1 MKIVELK
8 AYPISFK
15 VPEGANVSLGI
26 DRTVKRDA
34 VIVKIVTEDGIVG
47 WGEAHAARAPGAV
60 AQLAN
65 TTLRQLVIGQ
75 DAGDIVGLWNRMYRM
90 QLASHGMGA
99 GAAIAMSGI
108 DMALWDIK
116 GKAAGWP
123 LYRLLGGSA
132 KPMAAYAGGISLGFQ
147 EPAKLVEEAQS
158 YVAMGYKALKLR
170 IGDTVARD
178 LERVRAVR
186 KALGEGIDILTD
198 ANTNYTLADARN
210 AYPGLDECRVGWLE
224 EPFPSP
230 DDRSYEIASSYGRTP
245 LAAGENH
252 YTRFDFNRLIERKA
266 INIFQPDLSKTG
278 GITEGLRIAHMASAW
293 KISIHPHTSV
303 TGLNMAASL
312 HFLAAIDNPGY
323 FEADLSKGN
332 VFRDQ
337 LCSPAYSVSADGTV
351 TPPEAPGLGIEVDE
365 AVLAAHPV
373 IDGAGYV

>member
-1 MKIVELK
+1 M
-8 AYPISFK
+8 
-15 VPEGANVSLGI
+15 PEPGTYTTI
-26 DRTVKRDA
+26 
-34 VIVKIVTEDGIVG
+34 
-47 WGEAHAARAPGAV
+47 EAHVDDRGVATLTLARPEVQNAMNGQMYDEAREALRLFAADPAV
-60 AQLAN
+60 RVLVLSNVGKTFCAGGDFKYQQSQADKPRGERIREAQKL
-65 TTLRQLVIGQ
+65 
-75 DAGDIVGLWNRMYRM
+75 
-90 QLASHGMGA
+90 
-99 GAAIAMSGI
+99 
-108 DMALWDIK
+108 ALWLRELDTFPK
-116 GKAAGWP
+116 
-123 LYRLLGGSA
+123 LLIGRING
-132 KPMAAYAGGISLGFQ
+132 AAYAGGISLGFQ

-230 DDRSYEIASSYGRTP
+230 DDRSYEIAAGYGRTP

-252 YTRFDFNRLIERKA
+252 YTRFDFNRLIERKT

>member
-15 VPEGANVSLGI
+15 VPEGANVALGI
-26 DRTVKRDA
+26 GRTVKRDA

-65 TTLRQLVIGQ
+65 TTLRQLVVRQ
-75 DAGDIVGLWNRMYRM
+75 DAGDIVGIWNRMYRM

-158 YVAMGYKALKLR
+158 YVALGYKALKLR

-230 DDRSYEIASSYGRTP
+230 DDRSYEIAVGYGRTP